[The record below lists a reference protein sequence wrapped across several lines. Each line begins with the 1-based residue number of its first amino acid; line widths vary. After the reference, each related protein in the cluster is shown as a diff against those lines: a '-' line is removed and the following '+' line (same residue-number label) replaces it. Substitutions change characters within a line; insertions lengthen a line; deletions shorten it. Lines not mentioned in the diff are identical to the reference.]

1 MRGEKYL
8 SSVDNV
14 HRLLTHITESP
25 EQYISDGKWEAM
37 THTIHTMCAFEDES
51 LNIKKCAPNTF
62 KRVAANTILG
72 GFTEVDRLRKLAKV
86 RLSQAST
93 PQKKQKTKSRRVVAV
108 ENKSQ
113 KMRLQRLETSFAQM
127 QIVLQDLRDLSY
139 QLAHDDS
146 IPNKPNY
153 WKRRMREITSIFQ
166 LVGGGQ

>member
-1 MRGEKYL
+1 MRGKKYL
-8 SSVDNV
+8 SSVENV
-14 HRLLTHITESP
+14 HRLLTDITESP
-25 EQYISDGKWEAM
+25 NQYISDGKWMAI
-37 THTIHTMCAFEDES
+37 TQTIISMCAFEDAT

-62 KRVAANTILG
+62 KRISANTILG
-72 GFTEVDRLRKLAKV
+72 GFAEVDRLRKLAKT
-86 RLSQAST
+86 RLSETSA
-93 PQKKQKTKSRRVVAV
+93 PQKTQRSKSRRAV
-108 ENKSQ
+108 SAENKSQ
-113 KMRLQRLETSFAQM
+113 KIRLQGLETSFAQM